1 MVASTALCGQI
12 KFVDISKA
20 KISIIK
26 DENNLQ
32 PPINDTVKIELGNK
46 PKSISIKEN
55 DTTQVVLSKEK
66 DSTTKFTKLLP
77 LIFTVTGLIVGFLM
91 NRFYEWYMSRKKIMK
106 SGKRWNIELKTLEE
120 PLKDQI
126 KYIEEFAISV
136 AKREWKYNSLEL
148 MTTINSER
156 FSSLDKNDLMDYID
170 NLYKFP
176 WYKRLFISEAKNQ
189 EQYNKAVKLSNHI
202 HGFIDV
208 LSHNF
213 EMLNNKWNEFQDGI
227 STATKK
233 FNQDMESFNIQFN
246 TLNFEIRNDSLK
258 LYNKSEYS
266 SFFNL
271 YFQFIIM
278 LQQNPNYNMHNFQ
291 KDFLDPAIKELA
303 KFAKDQRILPIAASI
318 SVLSNDLRA
327 INGEKDYV
335 LDNMKE
341 LIIRYNKTLESLST
355 IIEKTRKN
363 IAS

>member
-1 MVASTALCGQI
+1 MVVFTDLSRQI
-12 KFVDISKA
+12 KPVDISKA

-26 DENNLQ
+26 DENHLQ
-32 PPINDTVKIELGNK
+32 PTLNETIKIELSKK
-46 PKSISIKEN
+46 PESILIKEN
-55 DTTQVVLSKEK
+55 DTTQAILAKEK

-91 NRFYEWYMSRKKIMK
+91 NRFYEWYMNRKKIMK

-126 KYIEEFAISV
+126 KYIEEFEISV

-148 MTTINSER
+148 MTTINSQR

-227 STATKK
+227 STTTKK
-233 FNQDMESFNIQFN
+233 LNKDMESFNIQFN
-246 TLNFEIRNDSLK
+246 TLNFEIRNDTLK
-258 LYNKSEYS
+258 IYNKSDYS

-271 YFQFIIM
+271 YFQFISM

-341 LIIRYNKTLESLST
+341 LIIRYNKSLESLST

-363 IAS
+363 SAR

>member
-1 MVASTALCGQI
+1 MVVFTDLSRQI
-12 KFVDISKA
+12 KPVDISKA

-26 DENNLQ
+26 DENHLQ
-32 PPINDTVKIELGNK
+32 PTLNETVKIELSKK
-46 PKSISIKEN
+46 PESILIKEN
-55 DTTQVVLSKEK
+55 DTTKAILAKEK

-91 NRFYEWYMSRKKIMK
+91 NRFYEWYMNRKKIMK

-126 KYIEEFAISV
+126 KYIEEFEISV

-148 MTTINSER
+148 MTTINSQR

-176 WYKRLFISEAKNQ
+176 WYRRLFISEAKNQ

-227 STATKK
+227 STTTKK
-233 FNQDMESFNIQFN
+233 LNQDMESFNIQFN
-246 TLNFEIRNDSLK
+246 TLNFEIRNDTLK
-258 LYNKSEYS
+258 IYNKSDYS

-271 YFQFIIM
+271 YFQFISM

-341 LIIRYNKTLESLST
+341 LIIRYNKSLESLST

-363 IAS
+363 SAR